1 MHEGQ
6 RRLGVG
12 VCQIR
17 IEAAHLGGDQ
27 HALVD
32 DRARAH
38 RADIEDLA
46 GEGAFCICL
55 LLDHAA
61 AYIEGTLEV
70 LALRSALRTAQEG
83 LDDRRHAGT
92 GRAAQIVVVGR
103 HGTPEEQG
111 NPLCGAAILED
122 ALGNLE
128 AFGILGEEEHRDA
141 VVALI
146 RQEVPIAL
154 GLAAEEAM
162 RDLEQDARTVA
173 GVVLE
178 ALAASMLEVHKDAQR
193 VIYHLVGTLALE
205 VGQGSNAAGIMFK
218 FGAVEPLR
226 SIIAARLGLI
236 SLRARVGAR
245 LAGSAHRFSP

>member
-38 RADIEDLA
+38 RAVIEDLA

-162 RDLEQDARTVA
+162 RDLKQDARTVA
-173 GVVLE
+173 ALGVG
-178 ALAASMLEVHKDAQR
+178 AFSAAVFQ
-193 VIYHLVGTLALE
+193 VFQN
-205 VGQGSNAAGIMFK
+205 GQGIVDDAI
-218 FGAVEPLR
+218 
-226 SIIAARLGLI
+226 
-236 SLRARVGAR
+236 
-245 LAGSAHRFSP
+245 